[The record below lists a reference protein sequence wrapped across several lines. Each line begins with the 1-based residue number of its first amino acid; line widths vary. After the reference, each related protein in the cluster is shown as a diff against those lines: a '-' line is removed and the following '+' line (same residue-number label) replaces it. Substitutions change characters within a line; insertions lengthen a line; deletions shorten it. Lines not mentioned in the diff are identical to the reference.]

1 MLAMETKFLK
11 NEHQGW
17 KTNRKMSIRD
27 DQWECLQTHDW
38 EPPEISA
45 WMLPFSLCMPSGSVA
60 VSSKDF
66 RTISA
71 NLSRKPIFGHRNQ
84 NFFKMNI
91 RGDRFDREMSIRG
104 WKPMIF
110 FWIWGLSLT
119 PPNPPIFLRY
129 GHQNFFGQSPTPMWP
144 VEKDWGLIEA
154 PWAELL
160 DQTLGP
166 KSLGHTVLVWVE
178 LRQEC
183 CCRYW
188 PKWEKL

>member
-1 MLAMETKFLK
+1 MGCLGWHWVYSPHLWGSPLK
-11 NEHQGW
+11 SLLKSSHFPCACSQIVWLCPVKISEPY
-17 KTNRKMSIRD
+17 
-27 DQWECLQTHDW
+27 LQTW
-38 EPPEISA
+38 
-45 WMLPFSLCMPSGSVA
+45 GS
-60 VSSKDF
+60 
-66 RTISA
+66 
-71 NLSRKPIFGHRNQ
+71 KPIFGHRNQ

-104 WKPMIF
+104 SKPMIF

-129 GHQNFFGQSPTPMWP
+129 GHQNFFGQSPAPMWP

-166 KSLGHTVLVWVE
+166 KSLGHTV
-178 LRQEC
+178 
-183 CCRYW
+183 YNT
-188 PKWEKL
+188 